1 MYKPNTEGKYPVN
14 DTPTA
19 KINSDTIA
27 RRCSRTINNTHT
39 AVNAKK
45 PGISRKLCNMPIS
58 FPVKS
63 AASLLKLL
71 INAIHVEKMSGIK
84 NAISNKKTK
93 GVRQFFDVFIFND
106 SATDNYADGYTSLQA
121 GRQLVIHKHGILS
134 VFLKIALTIKWY

>member
-1 MYKPNTEGKYPVN
+1 
-14 DTPTA
+14 
-19 KINSDTIA
+19 
-27 RRCSRTINNTHT
+27 
-39 AVNAKK
+39 
-45 PGISRKLCNMPIS
+45 
-58 FPVKS
+58 
-63 AASLLKLL
+63 
-71 INAIHVEKMSGIK
+71 MSGIK